1 MNDKERM
8 EFDNIVGFIYK
19 NMGDEVSRKL
29 RIGVDYFRDAEQRLI
44 AAHKEKEELAAQ
56 LRAAQLELGRYKA
69 GNASTAEIKSPLC
82 QEKVPTGR
90 CRKSG
95 KCESWEPEPQ
105 TPGEGTGL
113 HGAALVR
120 DEDKHNTERLPVVGE
135 KKSFLSKLFGG

>member
-1 MNDKERM
+1 MDDKQRM

-56 LRAAQLELGRYKA
+56 LRAAQAELGRYKA

-90 CRKSG
+90 CRKNG

-105 TPGEGTGL
+105 TPGEGIVRET
-113 HGAALVR
+113 ALER
-120 DEDKHNTERLPVVGE
+120 DEDKHDTERLPTVGE